1 MNKKNMWYLIIL
13 SLILIYILP
22 NIIPTNIIDSSIQT
36 YILKPIIWTIL
47 AITILII
54 SKKQQINITSF
65 KKIRKWQ
72 IGKNPTQA
80 AILIGCTQISLLFL
94 SGIYMGFGQSPYSH
108 TPRFLLTNLF
118 FITSM
123 IISYELTRAYIIK
136 KTTKKKRNITPII
149 ALITI
154 LFALI
159 YIPYNTIINLNITN
173 NIEIITF
180 IGETIIPMITI
191 SLFAT
196 YISYI
201 GGSKPAISYMLIITG
216 FEWFSPIL
224 PDLNWPTMAFIKT
237 IIPALGYII
246 IQSNIQ
252 TTNIRRKIS
261 KRSKDQSM
269 SWIIIASIGL
279 VFVLVSTGFFG
290 FQPTVIYSGSMNP
303 EIEIGDIVIIKETKT
318 DEIKKGDIIEYI
330 DSDLKVPII
339 HRVIE
344 KNTEGQNPVFIT
356 KGDANNA
363 ADENPVLEQQIV
375 GKKIFK
381 IPKIGWIPIT
391 IKQTILNI
399 KKNVL

>member
-1 MNKKNMWYLIIL
+1 MWYLIIL
-13 SLILIYILP
+13 SLIIIYLIP
-22 NIIPTNIIDSSIQT
+22 NMIPTNIIDSSIQT

-47 AITILII
+47 AITIFYI
-54 SKKQQINITSF
+54 SKKQEINITSF

-80 AILIGCTQISLLFL
+80 AILIGCFHISLLII

-108 TPRFLLTNLF
+108 TPRFLIINLF
-118 FITSM
+118 LIGSM
-123 IISYELTRAYIIK
+123 IISFELSRAIIIK

-149 ALITI
+149 AFITV
-154 LFALI
+154 LFAFI
-159 YIPYNTIINLNITN
+159 YIPYNAFTSLNLSSNV
-173 NIEIITF
+173 EIIRF

-191 SLFAT
+191 SLFTT
-196 YISYI
+196 YMSYI
-201 GGSKPAISYMLIITG
+201 AGAKPAITYMIIIYG

-224 PDLNWPTMAFIKT
+224 PDLNWPLMAFIKT
-237 IIPALGYII
+237 IVPAIGYII

-252 TTNIRRKIS
+252 TINIRKKIS

-279 VFVLVSTGFFG
+279 VFVLFSTGFFG

-303 EIEIGDIVIIKETKT
+303 EIEIGDIVVIKEI
-318 DEIKKGDIIEYI
+318 DVGEIKEGDIIGYI

-339 HRVIE
+339 HRVID
-344 KNTEGQNPVFIT
+344 KNMQGEIPIFIT

-363 ADENPVLEQQIV
+363 PDEKPVFEQQIT
-375 GKKIFK
+375 GKKMFT

-391 IKQTILNI
+391 LKQFVQNI
-399 KKNVL
+399 KKSIL